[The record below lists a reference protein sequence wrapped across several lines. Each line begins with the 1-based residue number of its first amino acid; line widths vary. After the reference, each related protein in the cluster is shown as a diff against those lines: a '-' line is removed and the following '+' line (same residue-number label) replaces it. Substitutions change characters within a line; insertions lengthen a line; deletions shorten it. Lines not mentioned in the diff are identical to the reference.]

1 MQGSAAPCPAN
12 RLSSGNDSSCRN
24 GSTGHGPTGSLAGYA
39 AGFQPHSITIQN
51 LIRIL
56 RVVLTSHSIGVGVI
70 ACFVARILIPE
81 EPEARDVASTVF

>member
-1 MQGSAAPCPAN
+1 
-12 RLSSGNDSSCRN
+12 LSSGNDSSCRN

-56 RVVLTSHSIGVGVI
+56 RVGVI